1 MPLPSLGAVLPGFK
15 SQLWVYQLSTPEQTV
30 KLLAYPLLHG
40 LRFHTSPGRA
50 TKSTTLWIRRE
61 EAESVSLI
69 EAKTRQQW
77 PNTFMCVCERERQTD
92 RDKETETG
100 GWGAGVGRIRER
112 MGEEKERGERRKK
125 RPSKEEGLYLQMKAD
140 NPNGI

>member
-1 MPLPSLGAVLPGFK
+1 MCLC
-15 SQLWVYQLSTPEQTV
+15 VYV
-30 KLLAYPLLHG
+30 
-40 LRFHTSPGRA
+40 
-50 TKSTTLWIRRE
+50 
-61 EAESVSLI
+61 SVSGCMYRDR
-69 EAKTRQQW
+69 KT
-77 PNTFMCVCERERQTD
+77 EI